1 MKNADKPMYPQSE
14 NWQYYM
20 EKHLANPQYD
30 HPSLEG
36 IGLTKREYFAAMA
49 MQGLLSNYIYHGHY
63 GNSKN
68 IPMVAEI
75 AVQQA
80 DELLKQLDQ

>member
-1 MKNADKPMYPQSE
+1 MKNADKPINPIVNDAGFCSSE
-14 NWQYYM
+14 FSIS
-20 EKHLANPQYD
+20 KSCL
-30 HPSLEG
+30 